1 MAEAIVR
8 FDVSSLI
15 NGWVEAEQNG
25 EQFPVPFEMAWQM
38 TGYST
43 KGNAKRKL
51 EGFLDKGSEY
61 LSEMIKTSKDGR
73 PVESIH
79 LTCDAFK
86 QLCMVS
92 KTETGKATRLYF
104 IEAEKKWKIVQQ
116 VAPAIA
122 EEAEM
127 IRLKTELAKQEA
139 IKAKAEQAT
148 IELRHYVVTAL
159 PEPIQQKI
167 LGYTEVERVEYRD
180 RIVHNDDI
188 VRDGS
193 TVNKTSLC
201 HRLGILTRNGKPDYR
216 RLNQYLDSL
225 DLPDNAWRLTAVLNE
240 NLELSREY
248 LLDVERRWIHGG
260 RQRWLGE

>member
-1 MAEAIVR
+1 MASDIVR
-8 FDVSSLI
+8 FDVSNLI
-15 NGWVEAEQNG
+15 DGWTEAERNG
-25 EQFPVPFEMAWQM
+25 EQFPVPFEKAWPMA
-38 TGYST
+38 GYARKDS
-43 KGNAKRKL
+43 AKRYLPKSSAGKL
-51 EGFLDKGSEY
+51 YHVFVEKSG
-61 LSEMIKTSKDGR
+61 GR
-73 PVESIH
+73 PKDVIRLSCEGLKH
-79 LTCDAFK
+79 LCLMADTPEGEAI
-86 QLCMVS
+86 
-92 KTETGKATRLYF
+92 RLYF
-104 IEAEKKWKIVQQ
+104 IEAEEKWKIVQRM
-116 VAPAIA
+116 APAIA
-122 EEAEM
+122 EEAEL